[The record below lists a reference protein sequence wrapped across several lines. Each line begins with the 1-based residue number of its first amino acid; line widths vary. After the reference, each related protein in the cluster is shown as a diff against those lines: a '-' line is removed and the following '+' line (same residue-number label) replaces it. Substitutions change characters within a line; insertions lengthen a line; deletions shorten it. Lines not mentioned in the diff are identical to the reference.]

1 VGQVRETDF
10 KCLGFQRRIKEPM
23 DSGMFS
29 FYQFIVKFMIV
40 KILEFIV
47 CYVNNIMF
55 YMWYQSLSCNF
66 HDFPLRNMFNIY
78 IVNLLIKS
86 ISIVIYFLPMPM

>member
-55 YMWYQSLSCNF
+55 YKPTYMSMVWLYNPPDCICEMLKAEIPALS
-66 HDFPLRNMFNIY
+66 D
-78 IVNLLIKS
+78 S
-86 ISIVIYFLPMPM
+86 I